1 MVVATI
7 VLVRDK
13 VVTSPV
19 RVAIS
24 LARAR
29 KAVISPV
36 KVDTSSV
43 REAISPVR
51 DREVA
56 ISHARDRRAVISP
69 VKVDTSS
76 AREAIS
82 PVRDRAVDTSSARVV
97 IRNLMASRVIPIKK
111 VRTSIRQTTIRTLS
125 IA

>member
-7 VLVRDK
+7 VHARDK
-13 VVTSPV
+13 VVTSSV
-19 RVAIS
+19 RADIS

-43 REAISPVR
+43 REVISPVR
-51 DREVA
+51 VA
-56 ISHARDRRAVISP
+56 ISHARDRKAGISP

-76 AREAIS
+76 VKEAIS

-97 IRNLMASRVIPIKK
+97 IRNLMASQVIPIRKG
-111 VRTSIRQTTIRTLS
+111 RASIRLTTIRMLS